1 MSDLNTIILPNSK
14 YDFSY
19 RKIKSSDLARFKG
32 LEGQIVNVKDDSF
45 RPVIYQG
52 AVGNYK
58 TLMFQSDLNSE
69 ETVQYLRELQLSGL
83 YTEIDAT
90 GNNYSLN
97 TDKYSI
103 FKINLY
109 KPTNLSLVNTET
121 ARSTAKVVTLLVNN
135 VDAKGKPIF
144 TNDITWIGSEP
155 EFPDSVRTYL
165 IRLYGSSTSWIGE
178 PVTSAGSSITSNTDV
193 PYTDATNPSGS
204 EWIQPLDG
212 SSTVK
217 QFFLDINDEDKQYMS
232 NVSQNIDD
240 IKKLSTALHTLSTIE
255 DNLEILSSVNANT
268 LAIQIIAN
276 SINKLNTLVE
286 SLGTILDIQKY
297 ISNINLVAHHIKDKD
312 FLDVKVTDSLIT
324 GVTILPLD
332 KIVLAPSVYPSSAG
346 SSGGII
352 DTDSSDGSISPTLL
366 IWSDHDIADSEVGDG
381 TIIVSPTS
389 NKINS
394 INKGL

>member
-1 MSDLNTIILPNSK
+1 MSDLNNIILPNSK

-19 RKIKSSDLARFKG
+19 RKIKSSDLTRFKG
-32 LEGQIVNVKDDSF
+32 LEGQIVNIKDDSF
-45 RPVIYQG
+45 RPAIYQG
-52 AVGNYK
+52 AVGDYK
-58 TLMFQSDLNSE
+58 TLMFQSDLKSE
-69 ETVQYLRELQLSGL
+69 ETVQYLRELQLSDL
-83 YTEIDAT
+83 YTEVDAT
-90 GNNYSLN
+90 ENNYSLN

-121 ARSTAKVVTLLVNN
+121 GRSTAKVVTLLVNN
-135 VDAKGKPIF
+135 VDANSKPIF

-178 PVTSAGSSITSNTDV
+178 LVTSTGSAITSNTGV

-240 IKKLSTALHTLSTIE
+240 IKKLSTALHTLSAIE
-255 DNLEILSSVNANT
+255 DNLEVLSSVNANT
-268 LAIQIIAN
+268 LAIQTIAN

-381 TIIVSPTS
+381 TIIVSPTR

-394 INKGL
+394 VNKQ